1 MKDKNIDIILIP
13 NDESK
18 FLEDLTKFKK
28 ASRVYVFNNGKTY
41 KDIWSANKIT
51 SSSNLLSNIKTNN
64 FYRKNKTKLRVVYI
78 SIIYPD
84 KKYNTIINNIIDL
97 LINFKEIQSS
107 KNDVNLSTISQNS
120 LIFNTNSSLNNYL
133 STEQLKNRL
142 NFRSFI
148 DIYNECEKISGL
160 DDLEI
165 RNHGEIS
172 PQAHSDIISGRIN
185 LSKEKAIQYAFGFQ
199 NKEACI
205 KFLNETIGGLG
216 NSKRDSIIKIF
227 IEEEEFDI
235 EELNDSLDQFGCE
248 KIFKRRGKDF

>member
-1 MKDKNIDIILIP
+1 MKNKKIDIILIP
-13 NDESK
+13 NDKNK
-18 FLEDLTKFKK
+18 FLEDLIKFKK
-28 ASRVYVFNNGKTY
+28 ASRVYVFNNGETY
-41 KDIWSANKIT
+41 KDTWNVNKLT
-51 SSSNLLSNIKTNN
+51 SNSNLLANIKTNN
-64 FYRKNKTKLRVVYI
+64 FYRNNKSKLKKVFL
-78 SIIYPD
+78 SIIYPNNT
-84 KKYNTIINNIIDL
+84 YNTIMNNIIDL

-107 KNDVNLSTISQNS
+107 KNDVNLSAISQNS
-120 LIFNTNSSLNNYL
+120 LIYNTDSSLNNYL
-133 STEQLKNRL
+133 TTEQLKKKL
-142 NFRSFI
+142 KFRSFI

-235 EELNDSLDQFGCE
+235 EELNDSLEQFGCE